1 MRFVFLL
8 GGLVGFAIAAG
19 TSFAMECAPDRVF
32 LDGALGCLV
41 GAFLF
46 RWLWSVVIAGLR
58 ETVVARQRAHSAAAA
73 AAAAAEAHPSPLKP
87 KVSPPKS

>member
-19 TSFAMECAPDRVF
+19 TSFAMDCGPDRVF
-32 LDGALGCLV
+32 LDGALGCLA

-46 RWLWSVVIAGLR
+46 RWLWSVVITGLR
-58 ETVVARQRAHSAAAA
+58 EAVVARQRASAAALA
-73 AAAAAEAHPSPLKP
+73 AATPAENHPITPKP
-87 KVSPPKS
+87 KLSTPKS

>member
-32 LDGALGCLV
+32 LDGALGCLA

-46 RWLWSVVIAGLR
+46 RWLWNVVITGLR
-58 ETVVARQRAHSAAAA
+58 EAVVARQRASAAALA
-73 AAAAAEAHPSPLKP
+73 AATPAETHPNPPKP
-87 KVSPPKS
+87 KLSTPKS